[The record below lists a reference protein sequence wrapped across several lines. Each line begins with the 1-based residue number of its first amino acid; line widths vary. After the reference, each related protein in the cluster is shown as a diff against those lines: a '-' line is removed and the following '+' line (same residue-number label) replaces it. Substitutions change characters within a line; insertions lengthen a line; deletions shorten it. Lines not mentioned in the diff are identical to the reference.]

1 MGIPEENLSRI
12 FDRFYQVDDSMT
24 RQGEGTGIGLTLVA
38 EFVKLMHGEIEVKS
52 KLGQGTTFQIRLPIT
67 RNAPINKIH
76 VNNNRPIHTSQTAM
90 PIFNQNDLEKYVV
103 LIVEDNPDVIHYLGN
118 LLQDKFTLLIASN
131 GQDGIDRAMKEV
143 PDLIISDVMMPIK
156 DGYQLCDTLKNDMRT
171 SHIPIILLTARADI
185 DSKLQGLRRGADA
198 YLPKPFHQDELMIR
212 IDALIKMR
220 LKLQE
225 RYSHLETPAPTSD
238 PTLKLE
244 DQFISNLNK
253 ILAGHLGDEDYDIQ
267 QFCEDL
273 HISRSQLHKKLRA
286 LTGMPTSHYIR
297 NYKLIA
303 AESMLLNPELN
314 ISEVAYQV
322 GFKSPKYFTKL
333 FKEKNGLSP
342 TDWIA
347 KHAKNTL

>member
-1 MGIPEENLSRI
+1 MN
-12 FDRFYQVDDSMT
+12 
-24 RQGEGTGIGLTLVA
+24 
-38 EFVKLMHGEIEVKS
+38 GEIEVKS

-67 RNAPINKIH
+67 RKAPINETH
-76 VNNNRPIHTSQTAM
+76 VSNNQPMATSQTAT
-90 PIFNQNDLEKYVV
+90 PVFNQNDLEKYVV

-118 LLQDKFTLLIASN
+118 ILQDKFSLLIASN
-131 GQDGIDRAMKEV
+131 GQDGIDRAIQDV

-156 DGYQLCDTLKNDMRT
+156 DGYQLCDTLKNDIRT

-212 IDALIKMR
+212 IDALIQMR

-225 RYSHLETPAPTSD
+225 RYRSTSSTVRAPD
-238 PTLKLE
+238 PMLDFE
-244 DQFISNLNK
+244 DQFINNLNSL
-253 ILAGHLGDEDYDIQ
+253 LADQLSDEDYDIQ
-267 QFCEDL
+267 QICEDL
-273 HISRSQLHKKLRA
+273 HISRSQLHKKLKA

-303 AESMLLNPELN
+303 AESLLLNPEFN

-333 FKEKNGLSP
+333 FKERNGLSP

-347 KHAKNTL
+347 KCAKNPL